1 MKATDLG
8 ERRSHDG
15 MAGEANTYVP
25 QPLEVKHSQK
35 PNFQPK
41 TLDHLMGHKD
51 ISLLSFFPDE
61 RKLIKKHLGGEA
73 SRIS

>member
-25 QPLEVKHSQK
+25 QPLEVKQK

-51 ISLLSFFPDE
+51 TSLLSFF
-61 RKLIKKHLGGEA
+61 
-73 SRIS
+73 SR